1 MKLKNLLNESQD
13 EKHEYA
19 LTREEKQN
27 IVNAVSKFNEYGKH
41 IYRSN
46 DLAEMTKSIKYMSEM
61 ATKLAI
67 DEAGDWFDSVSVKR
81 DMKEVKSAVGVF
93 EKTVKEINALQQ
105 RLESVFEDM
114 GHKFG
119 RYYSINEKLDAV
131 GKEDGDIDNDGDED
145 KSDEYLAK
153 KRAAISKAMKE
164 ELFLE
169 GKGRINEAFAT
180 WEMQF
185 APMKLSGVDL
195 DPNKKYKV
203 KARSTVEA
211 IKKAAKMAGL
221 KGDSWMA
228 TQTHKLVKV
237 G

>member
-1 MKLKNLLNESQD
+1 MIKLSQLMNES
-13 EKHEYA
+13 
-19 LTREEKQN
+19 EEKRPLSLEVKKHVLE
-27 IVNAVSKFNEYGKH
+27 IVSTYNKYQESMDRKSD
-41 IYRSN
+41 I
-46 DLAEMTKSIKYMSEM
+46 AEIAETLGGITE
-61 ATKLAI
+61 AARTLAI

-93 EKTVKEINALQQ
+93 EKTVKEISALQQ